1 MSDAALWVH
10 CTLCVAMRSSSSG
23 LVSTSCGRVV
33 CSADSAPLVYLSK
46 LKEAF
51 KNASWQEKQKDS
63 ILEHKN
69 ANIARLKKE
78 EREGT

>member
-1 MSDAALWVH
+1 
-10 CTLCVAMRSSSSG
+10 MRR
-23 LVSTSCGRVV
+23 LNRKTSLTSIICNRK
-33 CSADSAPLVYLSK
+33 APTKVLNLSK
-46 LKEAF
+46 DASAQLKEAF

-63 ILEHKN
+63 ILEHKT